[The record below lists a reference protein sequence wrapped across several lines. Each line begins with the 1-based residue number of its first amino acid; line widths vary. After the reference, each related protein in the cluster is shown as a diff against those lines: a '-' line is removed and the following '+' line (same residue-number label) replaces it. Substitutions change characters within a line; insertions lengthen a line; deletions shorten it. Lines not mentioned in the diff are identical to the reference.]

1 MRAFKVLERLLVFK
15 LKLKYC
21 IAGKIKE
28 AEAIEQ
34 NMRAK
39 GGSVPPAGYAPQ
51 VSPVTKQ
58 CSAQC
63 A

>member
-1 MRAFKVLERLLVFK
+1 MTFLGLC
-15 LKLKYC
+15 KLKYC

-58 CSAQC
+58 YAAQC